1 MIFTSNFIVQIL
13 GIFSYILTIYGYVI
27 VARVVIS
34 WVNADPY
41 NPIVR
46 FIYDITEPV
55 LLRIRRYIP
64 ISVGGLDFSPILV
77 VIGVWV
83 IQVIINSMQE
93 QVRYWIS

>member
-55 LLRIRRYIP
+55 LGRIRRYIP
-64 ISVGGLDFSPILV
+64 MSVGGIDFSPILV
-77 VIGVWV
+77 VLGVWV
-83 IQVIINSMQE
+83 IQVIITSLQE
-93 QVRYWIS
+93 QVRYWVS

>member
-55 LLRIRRYIP
+55 LERIRRYIP

-83 IQVIINSMQE
+83 IQVIITSLQE